1 LISAP
6 LLRTQADAL
15 AARAPSRR
23 GAPLTHEKEVWNF
36 GSIPKMSGWVGK
48 RRAQHRYTASVLL
61 TEDSPPLRVALV
73 GAGRIGRVHLKALS
87 ATRSAEVVGVYD
99 QNLDLARERAAAEGV
114 RRVYASWGEVLDDEH
129 VQCVGVLLP
138 HDLHE
143 QYAIE
148 ALEAGKHV
156 VCEKPL
162 APTLAE
168 CERMLAAATRAG
180 RKLFPVHNRVY
191 SLGVERLG
199 EILRQD
205 GIGDVFLA
213 QTTGFE
219 APPTVQTWLATPR
232 GGGGVLMSQAVHPM
246 YILRWLLGDV
256 VRVSCLFGD
265 RKVVDM
271 SAEDHAVVLL
281 KFANGIAADMTC
293 TFGIAHGPL
302 EHSIT
307 LHGRDGYLEL
317 SRAGLHIIS
326 PRTYGDT
333 DLHEISVTDTDP
345 TGGFTRMWDDYARGM
360 LDGVS
365 TRQTGADG
373 MHAVEVV
380 QAAYRSNATGQ
391 TVDLP
396 LKID

>member
-1 LISAP
+1 LPEESS
-6 LLRTQADAL
+6 L
-15 AARAPSRR
+15 
-23 GAPLTHEKEVWNF
+23 
-36 GSIPKMSGWVGK
+36 
-48 RRAQHRYTASVLL
+48 
-61 TEDSPPLRVALV
+61 PLRVALV
-73 GAGRIGRVHLKALS
+73 GMGRIGRTHLRALS
-87 ATRSAEVVGVYD
+87 ATPAAEVVGVYD
-99 QNLDLARERAAAEGV
+99 QDLPLARERAEAQGV
-114 RRVYASWGEVLDDEH
+114 RRVYSSWSELLEDED

-168 CERMLAAATRAG
+168 CDRMLAAAARVG

-191 SLGVERLG
+191 SLGVEKMG
-199 EILRQD
+199 EVLRED
-205 GIGDVFLA
+205 AIGDVVLA

-246 YILRWLLGDV
+246 YVLRWLLGDV
-256 VRVSCLFGD
+256 ARVSCMFGD

-281 KFANGIAADMTC
+281 KFVSGIAAEMTC

-302 EHSIT
+302 DHSIT

-317 SRAGLHIIS
+317 SHQHVHVIS
-326 PRTYGDT
+326 PRMYGDT
-333 DLHEISVTDTDP
+333 ELHEIPLPETDSTF
-345 TGGFTRMWDDYARGM
+345 GFARLWEDYARGM
-360 LDGVS
+360 LEDAP
-365 TRQTGADG
+365 TRQTGEDG
-373 MHAVEVV
+373 KRAVEIV
-380 QAAYRSNATGQ
+380 QAAYQSNATGQ
-391 TVDLP
+391 TIDL
-396 LKID
+396 LR

>member
-1 LISAP
+1 
-6 LLRTQADAL
+6 
-15 AARAPSRR
+15 
-23 GAPLTHEKEVWNF
+23 LT
-36 GSIPKMSGWVGK
+36 
-48 RRAQHRYTASVLL
+48 T
-61 TEDSPPLRVALV
+61 LRVALI
-73 GAGRIGRVHLKALS
+73 GMGRMGGTHLRALS
-87 ATRSAEVVGVYD
+87 AAPAAEVLGVYD
-99 QNLDLARERAAAEGV
+99 QDLALARERAEAHGV
-114 RRVYASWGEVLDDEH
+114 RRVYSSWSEVLEDER

-168 CERMLAAATRAG
+168 CDRMLAAAARAR

-191 SLGVERLG
+191 SLGVEQMREALQ
-199 EILRQD
+199 RD
-205 GIGDVFLA
+205 AIGDVFLA

-246 YILRWLLGDV
+246 YVLRWLLGDV
-256 VRVSCLFGD
+256 GRVSCIFGD

-271 SAEDHAVVLL
+271 TAEDHAVVLL
-281 KFANGIAADMTC
+281 KFVSGIAAEMTC

-302 EHSIT
+302 DHSIT

-317 SRAGLHIIS
+317 NRTGLRSIS

-333 DLHEISVTDTDP
+333 ELHEASLSERDTTP
-345 TGGFTRMWDDYARGM
+345 AFARMWNDYARGM
-360 LDGVS
+360 LEDAP
-365 TRQTGADG
+365 TRQTGEDG
-373 MHAVEVV
+373 KRAVEIV

-391 TVDLP
+391 TIDLP
-396 LKID
+396 LTID